1 MTSRDTLAPPKDG
14 HRRRLIAAGLGLVA
28 LLFLAL
34 SPWPLAAKLRLVGYA
49 CCAQAPARTLRIGG
63 QLMPLDARDAG
74 IYLAL
79 LLGLALAWL
88 VGRGRGGRW
97 PSANVAVLLLGL
109 LLAMVV
115 DGIDS
120 SFETRGLHALYHTT
134 NALRVVTG
142 VGAGLALAILGL
154 PLVNRVIWRAPR
166 DDAVAADYAELAGF
180 ALAGAVLAAVLLGP
194 PAWLYYPLSVLA
206 IAGVLLGWGLVNT
219 VIVAV
224 AARREQRAVTRAE
237 GGLLLL
243 AGVVLS
249 LCEIG
254 AVDVIRGATR

>member
-1 MTSRDTLAPPKDG
+1 MSRDTLARLRGGD
-14 HRRRLIAAGLGLVA
+14 RRRLIASGLGLVT
-28 LLFLAL
+28 LLFMAL
-34 SPWPLAAKLRLVGYA
+34 SPWPLQAKLRLVGYA

-74 IYLAL
+74 LYLAL
-79 LLGLALAWL
+79 LLGLALAWA

-97 PSANVAVLLLGL
+97 PAANVAVLLLGF
-109 LLAMVV
+109 LLAMIV

-134 NALRVVTG
+134 NTLRVVTG
-142 VGAGLALAILGL
+142 AGAGMALSILGL

-180 ALAGAVLAAVLLGP
+180 ALAAAILVAVLLRP
-194 PAWLYYPLSVLA
+194 PAWLYYPLSVLSVV
-206 IAGVLLGWGLVNT
+206 GVLLGWGLVNT

-224 AARREQRAVTRAE
+224 ATRREQRAVTRAE
-237 GGLLLL
+237 GALLLL

-249 LCEIG
+249 LCEIWAVG
-254 AVDVIRGATR
+254 AIRAATS